1 MRGQES
7 KAKEIRLRDSCVKYA
22 CLPTGDR
29 PHRRVTLRSLS
40 SDCFDRKSRSS
51 LVQSSCALFESHQ
64 LDSRACLVLAELRLG
79 SLLCQQCIAGTRDV
93 LRKLSRTKSD
103 PRGHQIQSG
112 YKAIIAKVGLSGSK
126 SSYGFDVSLGCT
138 FYLVCTRAVGVRFQV
153 SLSDF
158 DATYSQSWSR
168 GQLFGSRNCR
178 LRIVI
183 FVLALRQGRD
193 RGPRI
198 RRYFRKK
205 E

>member
-1 MRGQES
+1 MSTVYCRHARRS
-7 KAKEIRLRDSCVKYA
+7 KENIADKEQSVW
-22 CLPTGDR
+22 
-29 PHRRVTLRSLS
+29 S
-40 SDCFDRKSRSS
+40 S
-51 LVQSSCALFESHQ
+51 
-64 LDSRACLVLAELRLG
+64 
-79 SLLCQQCIAGTRDV
+79 
-93 LRKLSRTKSD
+93 
-103 PRGHQIQSG
+103 IQGG
-112 YKAIIAKVGLSGSK
+112 YNAIIAKVGLSGSK